1 MGLVPNASTLW
12 ETESN
17 FAKRF
22 EISVVSLLIF
32 VSIDCHKDSMHMV
45 KAQWVNDTA
54 MNWL

>member
-32 VSIDCHKDSMHMV
+32 VSIDCHKDFMHMV